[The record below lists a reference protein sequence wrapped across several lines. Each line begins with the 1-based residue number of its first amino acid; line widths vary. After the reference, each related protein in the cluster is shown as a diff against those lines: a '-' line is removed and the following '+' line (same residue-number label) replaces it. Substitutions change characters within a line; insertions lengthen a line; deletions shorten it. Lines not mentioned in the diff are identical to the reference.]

1 MQMLDSRGQGGGG
14 MSGGNQGGGYNQ
26 PQSNYGGQNQA
37 PQQSG
42 GYNPAQ
48 QAPAQAP
55 KTPAPQEPN
64 FEYDD
69 DIPF

>member
-1 MQMLDSRGQGGGG
+1 MG
-14 MSGGNQGGGYNQ
+14 GGNQGGGYNQ

-37 PQQSG
+37 PQATG
-42 GYNPAQ
+42 GYNKPQ
-48 QAPAQAP
+48 QAPVQAP
-55 KTPAPQEPN
+55 STPAPQEPN